1 MSADDTIVL
10 EIPADAAHL
19 VTARVF
25 AAALG
30 RQTGVAEDRIIGLQL
45 AVSDIASWLLA
56 AASPED
62 SIAIRAT
69 LTERRIGMEVQPI
82 GFPMPAE
89 HTAHTDEIAEPPGD
103 TVWGLDLVRVLIE
116 DMTVNSGVP
125 AVTFWLPR
133 EH

>member
-45 AVSDIASWLLA
+45 AISDIATWLLG
-56 AASPED
+56 AASPEG
-62 SIAIRAT
+62 SIAIRAK
-69 LTERRIGMEVQPI
+69 LTERRIGVEIQPI

-89 HTAHTDEIAEPPGD
+89 ETVYADQIAELPGD
-103 TVWGLDLVRVLIE
+103 TVWGLDLVRALIE
-116 DMTVNSGVP
+116 DLAVNSGMP

-133 EH
+133 EA